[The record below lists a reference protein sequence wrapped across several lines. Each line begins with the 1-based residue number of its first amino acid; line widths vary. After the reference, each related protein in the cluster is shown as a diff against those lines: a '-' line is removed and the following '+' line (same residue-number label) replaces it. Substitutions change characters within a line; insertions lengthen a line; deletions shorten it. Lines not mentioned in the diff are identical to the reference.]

1 MTRPPPRVI
10 AAIPIT
16 LSCPV
21 GTPVAARDSP
31 AEAGV
36 GAVGGA
42 VGGVVGGVGG
52 GVAAGLVLEACVEVA
67 TWAGVTVNV
76 SGADVEDRKPVAPL

>member
-1 MTRPPPRVI
+1 MTRPLPTAI
-10 AAIPIT
+10 AAIPSR

-21 GTPVAARDSP
+21 GTPVAARDDP

-36 GAVGGA
+36 GVV
-42 VGGVVGGVGG
+42 VGGVVGGVAG
-52 GVAAGLVLEACVEVA
+52 GVAAGLVLEGCVEVA

-76 SGADVEDRKPVAPL
+76 SGADVEERKPVAPL

>member
-1 MTRPPPRVI
+1 MTRPPPRAI

-36 GAVGGA
+36 GAVGG
-42 VGGVVGGVGG
+42 VGG

-76 SGADVEDRKPVAPL
+76 SVVDVEDRKPVAPL

>member
-21 GTPVAARDSP
+21 GTPVAARDAP

-36 GAVGGA
+36 GV
-42 VGGVVGGVGG
+42 VKGVVVGVVA
-52 GVAAGLVLEACVEVA
+52 GVAVVLVLAAWVEVA

-76 SGADVEDRKPVAPL
+76 SAADVEERKPVAPL

>member
-1 MTRPPPRVI
+1 MI

-36 GAVGGA
+36 GA